1 MIVENQSINPFEKG
15 PIILDDFLEK
25 DIEEQILEIVSKN
38 AEFAFGASYGGT
50 CGKKSSDLAQKY
62 KINNIYEQPQSVHTS
77 KSVRP
82 FMESKDLD
90 PKQDTP
96 SNYLYPYLIYPLMKA
111 CMKLGFNVGEEKII
125 RVKTNLQTRAPESS
139 RGKYSTP
146 HVDYTNP
153 FNTHMLSAIYYLDD
167 SDGDTYF
174 FEGDISQVNAELLR
188 GDNETE
194 ERANFLNNLKIFS
207 KVSPKKGRMVFFPC
221 AWLHAGSCPI
231 DYSLRI
237 ATNYNFFIN
246 IL

>member
-1 MIVENQSINPFEKG
+1 MIVENQSINLFEKG
-15 PIILDDFLEK
+15 PIILDDFLDK
-25 DIEEQILEIVSKN
+25 DIEEKILDIVSKN

-50 CGKKSSDLAQKY
+50 CGIKSSDLVQKY

-77 KSVRP
+77 KSIRP
-82 FMESKDLD
+82 FMKSKDLD
-90 PKQDTP
+90 YKQDTP

-111 CMKLGFNVGEEKII
+111 CMKLGFNVEEEEIV

-146 HVDYTNP
+146 HIDNTNS
-153 FNTHMLSAIYYLDD
+153 FNIHMLSAIYYLDD

-174 FEGDISQVNAELLR
+174 FEGDVSQVSAELLR

-194 ERANFLNNLKIFS
+194 ERANFLNNLKVFS
-207 KVSPKKGRMVFFPC
+207 KVSPKKGRIVFFPC
-221 AWLHAGSCPI
+221 VWLHAGSCPI

-237 ATNYNFFIN
+237 ATNYNFFIK
-246 IL
+246 